1 MKKLFAAMTV
11 AAILTSLMLTRSM
24 YVEQLE
30 IPIII
35 IGTALLALMLKFP
48 EDRKEKM
55 LAHGMRIFAAFVIGW
70 ILSTLDLLLDHL
82 FFYQPTG
89 FEDGAYLTLAFKY
102 EEFADSFFLL
112 AVTCM
117 ASTSVFILVQL
128 LFKALKSSRNPV
140 FK

>member
-1 MKKLFAAMTV
+1 MKKILAALTI
-11 AAILTSLMLTRSM
+11 AAVLTSLILNRSM
-24 YVEQLE
+24 YVEQFE
-30 IPIII
+30 IPIIV

-55 LAHGMRIFAAFVIGW
+55 LAHGMRVFAAFVIGW

-82 FFYQPTG
+82 FYYQPTG

-117 ASTSVFILVQL
+117 AATSVFILVQL

>member
-1 MKKLFAAMTV
+1 LFSEFSFLLYTENNFFLKRMVRMKKLFAAMTV

-55 LAHGMRIFAAFVIGW
+55 LAHGMRIFAAFAIGW
-70 ILSTLDLLLDHL
+70 LFSTLDLLLDHL
-82 FFYQPTG
+82 FFYQPT
-89 FEDGAYLTLAFKY
+89 
-102 EEFADSFFLL
+102 
-112 AVTCM
+112 
-117 ASTSVFILVQL
+117 
-128 LFKALKSSRNPV
+128 
-140 FK
+140 